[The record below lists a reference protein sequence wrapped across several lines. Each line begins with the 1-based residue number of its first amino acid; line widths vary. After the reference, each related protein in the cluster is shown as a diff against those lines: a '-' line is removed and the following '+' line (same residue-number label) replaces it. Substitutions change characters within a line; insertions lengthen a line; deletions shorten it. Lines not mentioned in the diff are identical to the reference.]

1 MPPGQVQEKSGK
13 IMAAAVEHFDDIIL
27 GGGKGGKSLAMAL
40 GPAGHK
46 VALIERGQIGGTCIN
61 VACIPTKTMVAS
73 TKLIHAAKHADS
85 FGVRLQEAE
94 PSLAG
99 VLERKRRVVQGM
111 IDTHKTLFATTANME
126 FILGTGKFV
135 SPKEIEIAVEGG
147 GTRTLTADRIYLNTG
162 SRTAVP
168 SIPGLSD
175 VPFLTSTSLMELS
188 EQPSHLVI
196 IGAGYI
202 ALEFA
207 QVFARLGSRVTVL
220 MRGDRFLPREDEDI
234 AQAVK
239 QVLEDDGVVFKTVTS
254 YDSVEKSADGV
265 HLKVGT
271 ESGTE
276 TVSCSHLMVA
286 IGRNPNTKDLNLEA
300 AGVKTDDRGNIVVN
314 EKLQTTADSIWAIG
328 DCNGVPLFTHASWDD
343 YRIIRD
349 NVLHNAGRST
359 TDRIMPYTLFVDPE
373 LGRVG
378 LTEQDARKRGLDIL
392 VAKIPASKVPRAVTS
407 GEPQGLLKAVVDKQ
421 TKQILGCSLLCHSAG
436 EVMSVVQMAMIGKV
450 TYPQVANTIFT
461 HPTMAESLNI
471 LFATLP

>member
-1 MPPGQVQEKSGK
+1 MA
-13 IMAAAVEHFDDIIL
+13 AAAVEHFDDIIL

-73 TKLIHAAKHADS
+73 AKLIHAAKHADS
-85 FGVRLQEAE
+85 FGVRLQEAA
-94 PSLAG
+94 PSLSG

-111 IDTHKTLFATTANME
+111 VDAHKTLFANTANMD
-126 FILGTGKFV
+126 FILGTGKFT
-135 SPKEIEIAVEGG
+135 SPKEIEITLDRG
-147 GTRTLTADRIYLNTG
+147 GTRVLTADRIYINTG
-162 SRTAVP
+162 SKTAVP
-168 SIPGLSD
+168 SIPGLND
-175 VPFLTSTSLMELS
+175 VPFLTSTSLMELN
-188 EQPSHLVI
+188 EQPTHLVI

-239 QVLEDDGVVFKTVTS
+239 QVLEADGVVFKIVTS

-265 HLKVGT
+265 VLKVGT
-271 ESGTE
+271 EKGTE
-276 TVSCSHLMVA
+276 AVSCSHLMVA

-328 DCNGVPLFTHASWDD
+328 DCNGGPLFTHASWDD

-407 GEPQGLLKAVVDKQ
+407 GEAQGLLKVVVDKQ

>member
-1 MPPGQVQEKSGK
+1 M
-13 IMAAAVEHFDDIIL
+13 AAVEHFDDIIL

-73 TKLIHAAKHADS
+73 AKLIHAAKHADS
-85 FGVRLQEAE
+85 FGVRLQEAA

-111 IDTHKTLFATTANME
+111 IDTHKTLFSSTANME

-135 SPKEIEIAVEGG
+135 SPKEIEVAIESG
-147 GTRTLTADRIYLNTG
+147 GTRTLAADRIYINSG
-162 SRTAVP
+162 SRTAIP
-168 SIPGLSD
+168 NIPGLSD
-175 VPFLTSTSLMELS
+175 VPFLTSTSLMELT

-220 MRGDRFLPREDEDI
+220 MRGERFLPREDEDI
-234 AQAVK
+234 AEAVK
-239 QVLEDDGVVFKTVTS
+239 RLLEKDGVIFKTVKS
-254 YDSVEKSADGV
+254 YDSVEKTGGGIAI
-265 HLKVGT
+265 KVGT
-271 ESGTE
+271 EAGAE
-276 TVSCSHLMVA
+276 TISCSHLMVA
-286 IGRNPNTKDLNLEA
+286 IGRTPNTKDLNLSV
-300 AGVKTDDRGNIVVN
+300 AGVNTDDRGNIVVD
-314 EKLQTTADSIWAIG
+314 EKLQTSADSIWAIG
-328 DCNGVPLFTHASWDD
+328 DCNGGPLFTHASWDD

-378 LTEQDARKRGLDIL
+378 LTEQDARKKGLDIL

-407 GEPQGLLKAVVDKQ
+407 GEPEGLLKAVVDKQ

-461 HPTMAESLNI
+461 HPTMAESLNL